1 MRRVYFFVMAL
12 EAESSTSSQ
21 TSRVYFY
28 AMPLEAGPSEHVVA
42 NLKADSC
49 AMTLD
54 VGSSCLS
61 DIPELRMNPRKFKT
75 SASIQ

>member
-21 TSRVYFY
+21 KSRVYFY
-28 AMPLEAGPSEHVVA
+28 AMPLEAEHVVA
-42 NLKADSC
+42 NPKADSC

-54 VGSSCLS
+54 VSSSCLS